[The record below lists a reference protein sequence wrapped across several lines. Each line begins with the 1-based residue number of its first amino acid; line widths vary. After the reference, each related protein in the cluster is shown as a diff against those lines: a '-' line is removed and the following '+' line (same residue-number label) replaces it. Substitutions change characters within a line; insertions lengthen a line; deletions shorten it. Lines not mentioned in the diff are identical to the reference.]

1 MDTTTRD
8 DPPAGQA
15 DAEKLP
21 RQHVI
26 VIGLLLAS
34 AFVVI
39 LNETTMAVALRPIM
53 DDLDITA
60 STGQWLTTA
69 FMLTMAVVIPA
80 SGFVLQRLGTRITF
94 IIAMGL
100 FSVGTLLA
108 ALAPSFSALLAG
120 RVVQA
125 SGTAV
130 MMPLLMTTIMTIVPV
145 GRRGQIMGNVG
156 LVISAAPALGPTVSG
171 GLVGL
176 FGWRGVF
183 ATVLPIALIALVV
196 GTIMVRDVTVR
207 EDVHLDPISPV
218 LATFGFGGLVYGLS
232 SLGESVDHEP
242 VLPPLPI
249 LAVGV
254 VFLALFVLR
263 QRRLQGGDR
272 VLMDMRVFTSG
283 QFSTTLTA
291 MVVCMISL
299 FGVIILLPLLLQD
312 SLGMTPLASGLVV
325 LPGGLVMGLL
335 GPVVGRWYD
344 RVGPRPLVLPGIAIA
359 VTAFVVL
366 SFVRPGVP
374 WTLALAGHVVLSV
387 GLAMMFTPLFTT
399 ALSSLEPHLYSH
411 GSAAVNTVQQL
422 AAAAGTASA
431 VAIMTVRSSALEE
444 AGANHADALAGG
456 TRLSFLVGAG
466 LLVLCALLAVRFR
479 KPDTAPVP
487 VAEAH

>member
-1 MDTTTRD
+1 AGNGRRWLLVPLTVVRSVAAAPPCRPRSSMDTTTRD

-196 GTIMVRDVTVR
+196 GTIMVRDVT
-207 EDVHLDPISPV
+207 
-218 LATFGFGGLVYGLS
+218 
-232 SLGESVDHEP
+232 
-242 VLPPLPI
+242 
-249 LAVGV
+249 
-254 VFLALFVLR
+254 
-263 QRRLQGGDR
+263 
-272 VLMDMRVFTSG
+272 
-283 QFSTTLTA
+283 
-291 MVVCMISL
+291 
-299 FGVIILLPLLLQD
+299 
-312 SLGMTPLASGLVV
+312 
-325 LPGGLVMGLL
+325 
-335 GPVVGRWYD
+335 
-344 RVGPRPLVLPGIAIA
+344 
-359 VTAFVVL
+359 
-366 SFVRPGVP
+366 
-374 WTLALAGHVVLSV
+374 
-387 GLAMMFTPLFTT
+387 
-399 ALSSLEPHLYSH
+399 
-411 GSAAVNTVQQL
+411 
-422 AAAAGTASA
+422 
-431 VAIMTVRSSALEE
+431 
-444 AGANHADALAGG
+444 
-456 TRLSFLVGAG
+456 
-466 LLVLCALLAVRFR
+466 
-479 KPDTAPVP
+479 
-487 VAEAH
+487 